1 MSKMGRKTRLL
12 SLLAVAAPLVL
23 ASGCSGSQKPA
34 QTPVAELRKS
44 AQSSDEG
51 EVVARWLLGEL
62 VSPGGQAKHA
72 IEARKRLDDLRA
84 DGLLASLAR
93 ALDDSMHGRL
103 RSASER
109 YLEVLA
115 RARDSEDPRAGIF
128 GWYAAHEAVAFRHA
142 APGLWKRV
150 APKVEALL
158 DRPGNI
164 GWRARLEL
172 GQWWAD
178 ETRALAVKD
187 ADAKAAERLGCV
199 TKMRLAGPFG
209 RNTARD
215 TLRSFPPEKQSVWP
229 ERWAREPDQGEAP
242 RVLETRFE
250 GCFVNA
256 DEPIADG
263 IVYGETFLDVEQ
275 RTELLLVPQGA
286 FSLWVDGAL
295 VSNRAVR
302 EWGSWLNLGVKV
314 ELLPGRHRFVMKLGG
329 GSGSLRVLY
338 PDGRPYPKAADI
350 DAGPPHVL
358 SAPLSAKPHNPLD
371 AWVRRG
377 NVVDPKDDLVRFFG
391 SYLAGV
397 DDQEDV
403 ASVLIEPLIA
413 DAERATGPALS
424 TAALFA
430 ARDPIFSQDQQ
441 RDLARVLE
449 ERAQNKDKKLW
460 RARLSIALSLAE
472 RSGPT
477 EAVRE
482 LEALGGEFSDVPAVL
497 GQLGNLYSELGWANE
512 HARVVEELARRFPD
526 DPMALEQAVAIYDE
540 RGNPARA
547 DELVKRIREL
557 DPDSELPLARALER
571 LDYKAALA
579 ELKRLGQRRPD
590 RKDIAERLYDVLVR
604 AGNQGETLKKLE
616 AAIEKSPKEE
626 EPRLS
631 LADAHYAAG
640 DRRALVQAIVDALQH
655 GAPTGRLEAAIDLV
669 DGATELEPYRMNSQA
684 VISEYERSG
693 VELDGTAAR
702 VLDYA
707 AVWVHTDG
715 SSRMLE
721 HEIVRVQSAEAI
733 TDMAEETIRPG
744 LYLKLRVVKKD
755 GRVLEP
761 ELVSGKPTVTM
772 PHLEVGDYI
781 ETERIE
787 SMPGDGRRG
796 QRFIGPR
803 WFFREENVAYAR
815 SEFVVISP
823 KDRPLQIETHNGV
836 PAPVV
841 EEKNDLVIR
850 RWRVDL
856 SPAAPVEPFSAPIV
870 EFLPSVQIGWGLSLD
885 ATLRAMNDA
894 ADALT
899 PQDPR
904 IRRIAERI
912 VKSVPPSAVEE
923 RARRLYR
930 WVVSNVENGEESD
943 GRRAI
948 ISRNG
953 NMWRAYITL
962 CEALSIPVDY
972 AVVQNRLTL
981 PAQGP
986 FSESVR
992 YTQPL
997 LRVRGEKQPLWLMLG
1012 SKHAPFG
1019 YVPAE
1024 ARGMP
1029 AVVLG
1034 GDEWEKT
1041 TTPASGTLDD
1051 AVTEGRAALAADGSA
1066 ELDLSQSYH
1075 GKYAAALRSVFTEL
1089 PAPQIRDAIESRL
1102 LGPSLRGVELLKH
1115 EVRGIEDPDAPI
1127 VIITKSK
1134 VRSFAQPIGS
1144 TLVIQPP
1151 FGPRLSSF
1159 ATLPARQTPLL
1170 IVDAMSQRLKL
1181 EIVLPKGAGP
1191 QGALAKGEIRDG
1203 ERTVVLSDSAA
1214 AGKLVLERRVSLP
1227 AGRVQTNEYP
1237 KFLAFTRRADDAL
1250 SGSVRVQLR

>member
-1 MSKMGRKTRLL
+1 VKASRRFARG
-12 SLLAVAAPLVL
+12 LVL
-23 ASGCSGSQKPA
+23 ALPLALASACSSGNQRGA
-34 QTPVAELRKS
+34 QAPVAELRK
-44 AQSSDEG
+44 AGSDSDDG

-62 VSPGGQAKHA
+62 VSPGGGAAHA
-72 IEARKRLDDLRA
+72 LKARKRLDEVRGA
-84 DGLLASLAR
+84 GLLPSLAR

-103 RSASER
+103 RGVSER
-109 YLEVLA
+109 YLEVLTY
-115 RARDSEDPRAGIF
+115 ARDSADPRANVF
-128 GWYAAHEAVAFRHA
+128 AWYAAHEAVAFRHA
-142 APGLWKRV
+142 APGLWKRLG
-150 APKVEALL
+150 PKVEALL

-187 ADAKAAERLGCV
+187 AEKQAAARLGCV
-199 TKMRLAGPFG
+199 SKMRLAGPFG

-215 TLRSFPPEKQSVWP
+215 TLRAFPPEKESVWP
-229 ERWAREPDQGEAP
+229 ERWPLEPDQGEAP
-242 RVLETRFE
+242 RVLETQSE
-250 GCFVNA
+250 GCVISA
-256 DEPIADG
+256 DEPVAEG

-286 FSLWVDGAL
+286 FALWVDGAL
-295 VSNRAVR
+295 VTERAVR
-302 EWGSWLNLGVKV
+302 EWGSWLNLGVKL
-314 ELLPGRHRFVMKLGG
+314 ELLPGRHRFVVKLGG
-329 GSGSLRVLY
+329 ATGSLRILY

-350 DAGPPHVL
+350 ELGRPHVL
-358 SAPLSAKPHNPLD
+358 VPPSGVTPHNPLD
-371 AWVRRG
+371 RWVHDG
-377 NVVDPKDDLVRFFG
+377 KAFDPKDDLVRFFG

-403 ASVLIEPLIA
+403 SSVLIEPLISDA
-413 DAERATGPALS
+413 DHATGPSLS

-430 ARDPIFSQDQQ
+430 ANDPIFSEDQQ

-449 ERAQNKDKKLW
+449 ERAENKDKKLW
-460 RARLSIALSLAE
+460 RPRLSIALSLTE

-477 EAVRE
+477 EAVRA
-482 LEALGGEFSDVPAVL
+482 LEALGTEFPEVPAVL
-497 GQLGNLYSELGWANE
+497 GQLGNLYAELGWANE

-526 DPMALEQAVAIYDE
+526 DPTALEQAVQIYDE

-547 DELVKRIREL
+547 DELVARIKTL
-557 DPDSELPLARALER
+557 DPDSELPLVRALER
-571 LDYKAALA
+571 ADYKAALA
-579 ELKRLGQRRPD
+579 ELKRLGERRPD

-640 DRRALVQAIVDALQH
+640 NRRALVQAIVDALAH

-669 DGATELEPYRMNSQA
+669 DGATELEPYRMNSEA

-693 VELDGTAAR
+693 LELDGTAAR

-733 TDMAEETIRPG
+733 TDMAEEPIRQG
-744 LYLKLRVVKKD
+744 IYLKLRVVKKD

-823 KDRPLQIETHNGV
+823 KDRPLQIETHNDV
-836 PAPVV
+836 PKPVV

-850 RWRVDL
+850 RFRVDR

-885 ATLRAMNDA
+885 ATLRAMSDA

-899 PQDPR
+899 PEDPR
-904 IRRIAERI
+904 IVRIAERI
-912 VKSVPPSAVEE
+912 VKGVPASSVEE
-923 RARRLYR
+923 RARRVYR
-930 WVVSNVENGEESD
+930 WVVSNVENGEEVD

-962 CEALSIPVDY
+962 CEALDIPVDY

-986 FSESVR
+986 FTESVR

-1041 TTPASGTLDD
+1041 TTPASGALDD
-1051 AVTEGRAALAADGSA
+1051 AVTEGKASLAADGSA
-1066 ELDLSQSYH
+1066 ELELTQSYH

-1115 EVRGIEDPDAPI
+1115 EIRGVEDPDAPI
-1127 VIITKSK
+1127 VIVTTSK
-1134 VRSFAQPIGS
+1134 VRGFAQAIGS

-1159 ATLPARQTPLL
+1159 ATLPTRQTPLL
-1170 IVDAMSQRLKL
+1170 IVDAMSQRVKL
-1181 EIVLPKGAGP
+1181 EIALPKGAGP

-1203 ERTVVLSDSAA
+1203 ERSVVLSDSAKP
-1214 AGKLVLERRVSLP
+1214 GSLILDRRVSLP
-1227 AGRVQTNEYP
+1227 AGRVQTKEYP
-1237 KFLAFTRRADDAL
+1237 TFLAFTRRADEAL